1 MPSAPLPSTMS
12 PVRSSGWLI
21 AFLLSFGPTVSNS
34 FARFAYALVLPAM
47 REDLAIGWSEAG
59 TLGTTNAIGY
69 LVGALLARG
78 WVNRLGNRP
87 IFALGMVLTALA
99 LLATGLTRDL
109 MLLNLWRVLAGVGG
123 AWVFICGGALSG
135 NIFPGEPQRAT
146 TTIAIY
152 FAGGGF
158 GLVLCGLTLPWLLET
173 QGAAAWPWA
182 WQAMGVV
189 AMLMAVASILAAWRI
204 LEPGTVA
211 GRPAPMPGSAAAPVS
226 AATPV
231 ASTPPGARTAQG
243 SALRLLPAQALAYAC
258 FGLGY
263 IGYMTFVIA
272 WVRAHEGGTGLV
284 MLLWCALGLAT
295 LAAPRLWAG
304 PCERWPG
311 GRPMAAVMA
320 MLATAALLPMMSAS
334 APAMLI
340 SATLFGASMFSAPSA
355 VSSLIKH
362 AFPKPRWGEAMASF
376 TVVFGLSQIA
386 GPVAIGWVAD
396 QTGSLQPGLLASGL
410 VLAAGALI
418 ALAQRPVAAPAAGGP
433 LR

>member
-1 MPSAPLPSTMS
+1 MPPAMPTPLSKAPT
-12 PVRSSGWLI
+12 SGLLV

-69 LVGALLARG
+69 LVGALLARW

-87 IFALGMVLTALA
+87 IFEAGMVLTALA

-109 MLLNLWRVLAGVGG
+109 MLLNVWRVLAGVGG

-135 NIFPGEPQRAT
+135 NIFPGEPHRAT

-158 GLVLCGLTLPWLLET
+158 GLVLCGFTLPLLLDAW
-173 QGAAAWPWA
+173 GAAAWPWA

-189 AMLMAVASILAAWRI
+189 AILMAVASILAARKI
-204 LEPGTVA
+204 EEPRGAGANRLE
-211 GRPAPMPGSAAAPVS
+211 GRSQPAQ
-226 AATPV
+226 
-231 ASTPPGARTAQG
+231 R
-243 SALRLLPAQALAYAC
+243 SALLLLPAQACSYAC

-272 WVRAHEGGTGLV
+272 WVRANEGGTGLV

-320 MLATAALLPMMSAS
+320 MLATAALLPLVRVSGT
-334 APAMLI
+334 AMVV

-362 AFPKPRWGEAMASF
+362 ALPKPRWGEAMASF
-376 TVVFGLSQIA
+376 TVIFGLSQIA

-410 VLAAGALI
+410 VLAVGAFI
-418 ALAQRPVAAPAAGGP
+418 ALAQRPVTLPAPEGP